1 MLPLIRCSDGFARL
15 RLQNNVRFGWTTKYP
30 FVHFSNF
37 EGLFVQTSITVKPTT
52 TVKRRTKVKVYSFSQ
67 YSVQISILGYI
78 KYHEIENTEKTDL
91 YQFIL
96 FLWKGKVEKVLGQT
110 VFSFFFSFVV
120 LQLNQPLISDW

>member
-1 MLPLIRCSDGFARL
+1 MVRPQSTPLYIFI
-15 RLQNNVRFGWTTKYP
+15 
-30 FVHFSNF
+30 NF
-37 EGLFVQTSITVKPTT
+37 EGLFVQTSITVIPTT

-120 LQLNQPLISDW
+120 LQLNQPLKSDW

>member
-15 RLQNNVRFGWTTKYP
+15 RLQNNVRFGLKYP

-78 KYHEIENTEKTDL
+78 KYYETENTEKTDL
-91 YQFIL
+91 YQFII

-110 VFSFFFSFVV
+110 VFSFFFSFLV